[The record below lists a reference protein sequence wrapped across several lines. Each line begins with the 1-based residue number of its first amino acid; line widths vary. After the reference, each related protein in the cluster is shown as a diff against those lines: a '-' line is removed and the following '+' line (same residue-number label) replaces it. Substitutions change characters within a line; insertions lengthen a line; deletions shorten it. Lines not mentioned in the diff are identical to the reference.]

1 MNASRRVAYLL
12 VAARGAVKG
21 QRALTGVRTGYQATH
36 VTTQVKVVGEGRADA
51 VLRLK
56 ARRPLV
62 LV

>member
-1 MNASRRVAYLL
+1 MAYLL

-21 QRALTGVRTGYQATH
+21 QRALTGVRAGYQATH